1 MKQTKPIDPC
11 FPQLSTALNRTRMRK
26 ALQISLF
33 DPLKG
38 QRDNFLIYSC
48 QIGERRYKPG
58 KSCVVSY
65 RIEII
70 NTEAQSVQEQ
80 ILYARLCKTDEGLS
94 VFKRAREKALFK
106 PKYLPP
112 ILYFPHLE
120 MVIWAFPNDRKLIHL
135 PKMHDLSFLRE
146 YLPRQLNRI
155 DVQTPNRVRE
165 IQVQVIH
172 YLPERSCMMRYT
184 LDLENTETGAV
195 RPWVLFGKIYP
206 DDSGQMGYNIMRQ
219 LYRPS
224 ENPRLAQP
232 LAYDADL
239 KILWQ
244 SELPGSPFR
253 AEEIDTPHCKE
264 IMREIAVTVAALHRR
279 SLEGASLFKLSD
291 INKLFIETCDI
302 VDKTPWARRVRSL
315 VKTLLTQAENLGLET
330 APMTPIHGDLKI
342 GNMLIDG
349 GKIGLIDLDCVRMG
363 DPLCDLGSFIANF
376 YYNGIRI
383 GSDASR
389 MQSLVNTFCLAY
401 SEQVEWSVPQE
412 NLRWHIAAAF
422 IYEIVRRS
430 LRQSNE
436 KRMKHINQ
444 YLDLCEKYCI
454 QA

>member
-1 MKQTKPIDPC
+1 MKQPSIIDPC
-11 FPQLSTALNRTRMRK
+11 FPQLTTALNRTRMRE

-48 QIGERRYKPG
+48 QVGERRYKPG

-70 NTEAQSVQEQ
+70 NTEAQSVQAQ
-80 ILYARLCKTDEGLS
+80 MLYARLCKTDEGLS
-94 VFKRAREKALFK
+94 EFKRAREKALFK
-106 PKYLPP
+106 PENLPP
-112 ILYFPHLE
+112 ILYLPQLE
-120 MVIWAFPNDRKLIHL
+120 MVVWAFPNDRKLIHL
-135 PKMHDLSFLRE
+135 PKMQDLSFLRE
-146 YLPRQLNRI
+146 YWPRQLNRI
-155 DVQTPNRVRE
+155 DVQSPNRVRA
-165 IQVQVIH
+165 IQAEVIH

-184 LDLENTETGAV
+184 LDLENTATGTV
-195 RPWVLFGKIYP
+195 RPGVLFGKIYP
-206 DDSGQMGYNIMRQ
+206 DDSGQTVYSTMQQ
-219 LYRPS
+219 LYS
-224 ENPRLAQP
+224 QTEDLRLAQP

-244 SELPGSPFR
+244 SELPGRPFR
-253 AEEIDTPHCKE
+253 AEEIDTPQCKE
-264 IMREIAVTVAALHRR
+264 ILREVAVTVAALHRR
-279 SLEGASLFKLSD
+279 SLKGASLFKASD

-302 VDKTPWARRVRSL
+302 VDKTPWARRVQSL
-315 VKTLLTQAENLGLET
+315 VKTLLTQAEKLGLES

-363 DPLCDLGSFIANF
+363 DPLCDLGSFIANL

-383 GSDASR
+383 GCDVFGMESQVEA
-389 MQSLVNTFCLAY
+389 FCLVY
-401 SEQVEWSVPQE
+401 SEQVDWAVSQ
-412 NLRWHIAAAF
+412 NSLRWHIAAAF

-436 KRMKHINQ
+436 RRMKHINQ
-444 YLDLCEKYCI
+444 YLDLCEQYCL
-454 QA
+454 QT